1 MARRG
6 LAGKIGAGMCVALGL
21 VTLGG
26 CVKNAATGK
35 SIFTMGM
42 PASQQIALGAQA
54 APEFTKQYGGAVK
67 DAQAC
72 AYVNEVGKKLAAQTE
87 GSNPSLP
94 WEFTFL
100 NSDVVN
106 AFALPGGKVFFTRGL
121 ASRLTSEAQLA
132 GVIGHEVGHVTAEH
146 GAQRIAQSTALEA
159 GIGIAAVIVDA
170 SGNNNVKQAAAMGIP
185 GLQVGGQLVLLRYG
199 RKEELEADGLG
210 MRYMT
215 KLGYNPAAQGEVMQ
229 VLKQLSAGG
238 SQPEILSTHP
248 DPDKRIEQV
257 NALLRTEY
265 AHTQGNAQ
273 FQDHKDEYR
282 ARMLTRLGMLAP
294 APDAGAV
301 ARAYAE
307 LGPPELWCSH
317 CRAEAEKFA
326 RADR

>member
-6 LAGKIGAGMCVALGL
+6 MAGMIGACLVLGVAM
-21 VTLGG
+21 LGG

-54 APEFTKQYGGAVK
+54 APEFTKQYGGTVK

-72 AYVNEVGKKLAAQTE
+72 AYVTDVGRRLAAQTE
-87 GSNPSLP
+87 GGNPDLP

-100 NSDVVN
+100 DSDVVN

-121 ASRLTSEAQLA
+121 ASRLTSEAQMA

-146 GAQRIAQSTALEA
+146 GAQRIAQTTALQT
-159 GIGIAAVIVDA
+159 GIGVAAVIVDA
-170 SGNNNVKQAAAMGIP
+170 SGNEKVRQGAALGIP
-185 GLQVGGQLVLLRYG
+185 ALQVGGQLVVLRYG
-199 RKEELEADGLG
+199 RAEELEADSLG

-215 KLGYNPAAQGEVMQ
+215 RLGYNPAAQGEVMQ
-229 VLKQLSAGG
+229 VLKSLSAGG
-238 SQPEILSTHP
+238 QKQPEILSTHP
-248 DPDKRIEQV
+248 EPDRRIEQV
-257 NALLRTEY
+257 NALLKGEY

-282 ARMLTRLGMLAP
+282 ARMLSRLGMLAP
-294 APDAGAV
+294 APDSQAV
-301 ARAYAE
+301 ARAYAQ

-317 CRAEAEKFA
+317 CRADAEKFA

>member
-6 LAGKIGAGMCVALGL
+6 MAGMIGACLVLGVAM
-21 VTLGG
+21 LGG

-54 APEFTKQYGGAVK
+54 APEFTKQYGGPVK

-72 AYVNEVGKKLAAQTE
+72 AYVTDVGRRLAAQTE
-87 GSNPSLP
+87 GGNPDLP

-100 NSDVVN
+100 DSDVVN

-121 ASRLTSEAQLA
+121 ASRLTSEAQMA

-146 GAQRIAQSTALEA
+146 GAQRIAQTTALQT
-159 GIGIAAVIVDA
+159 GIGVAAVIVDA
-170 SGNNNVKQAAAMGIP
+170 SGNEKVRQGAALGIP
-185 GLQVGGQLVLLRYG
+185 ALQVGGQLVVLRYG
-199 RKEELEADGLG
+199 RAEELEADSLG

-215 KLGYNPAAQGEVMQ
+215 RLGYNPAAQGEVMQ
-229 VLKQLSAGG
+229 VLKSLSAGG
-238 SQPEILSTHP
+238 QKQPEILSTHP
-248 DPDKRIEQV
+248 EPDRRIEQV
-257 NALLRTEY
+257 NALLKGEY

-282 ARMLTRLGMLAP
+282 ARMLSRLGMLAP
-294 APDAGAV
+294 APDSQAV
-301 ARAYAE
+301 ARAYAQ

-317 CRAEAEKFA
+317 CRADAEKFA

>member
-87 GSNPSLP
+87 GNNPSLP

-146 GAQRIAQSTALEA
+146 G
-159 GIGIAAVIVDA
+159 
-170 SGNNNVKQAAAMGIP
+170 
-185 GLQVGGQLVLLRYG
+185 LVMHSPL
-199 RKEELEADGLG
+199 
-210 MRYMT
+210 T
-215 KLGYNPAAQGEVMQ
+215 QNW
-229 VLKQLSAGG
+229 LSA
-238 SQPEILSTHP
+238 
-248 DPDKRIEQV
+248 QV
-257 NALLRTEY
+257 TPSHGVRGEHETWHEKPSG
-265 AHTQGNAQ
+265 HC
-273 FQDHKDEYR
+273 
-282 ARMLTRLGMLAP
+282 AP
-294 APDAGAV
+294 Q
-301 ARAYAE
+301 R
-307 LGPPELWCSH
+307 
-317 CRAEAEKFA
+317 
-326 RADR
+326 

>member
-1 MARRG
+1 MTRRG
-6 LAGKIGAGMCVALGL
+6 MAGMIGACLVLGVAM
-21 VTLGG
+21 LGG

-54 APEFTKQYGGAVK
+54 APEFTKQYGGPVK

-72 AYVNEVGKKLAAQTE
+72 AYVTDVGRRLAAQTE
-87 GSNPSLP
+87 GGNPDLP

-100 NSDVVN
+100 DSDVVN

-121 ASRLTSEAQLA
+121 ASRLTSEAQMA

-146 GAQRIAQSTALEA
+146 GAQRIAQTTALQT
-159 GIGIAAVIVDA
+159 GIGVAAVIVDA
-170 SGNNNVKQAAAMGIP
+170 SGNEKVRQGAALGIP
-185 GLQVGGQLVLLRYG
+185 ALQVGGQLVVLRYG
-199 RKEELEADGLG
+199 RAEELEADSLG

-215 KLGYNPAAQGEVMQ
+215 RLGYNPAAQGEVMQ
-229 VLKQLSAGG
+229 VLKSLSAGG
-238 SQPEILSTHP
+238 QKQPEILSTHP
-248 DPDKRIEQV
+248 EPDRRIEQV
-257 NALLRTEY
+257 NALLKGEY

-273 FQDHKDEYR
+273 FQDRKDEYR
-282 ARMLTRLGMLAP
+282 ARMLSRLGMLAP
-294 APDAGAV
+294 APDSQAV
-301 ARAYAE
+301 ARAYAQ

-317 CRAEAEKFA
+317 CRADAEKFA